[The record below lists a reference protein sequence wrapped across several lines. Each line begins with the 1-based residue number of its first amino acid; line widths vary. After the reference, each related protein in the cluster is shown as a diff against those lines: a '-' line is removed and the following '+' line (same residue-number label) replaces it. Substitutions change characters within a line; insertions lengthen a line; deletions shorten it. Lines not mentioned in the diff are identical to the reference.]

1 MINDYLLM
9 FISAL
14 IIIISIGVVLLFVE
28 VKKLKQ
34 DNFLMAERLRRNNE
48 DVAGLCSAAV
58 ELDQHI
64 AFNDNQINS
73 IVDAVNSI
81 QNPPEN
87 TSTQASTVEIS
98 QDYQNAIQKIRMGM
112 GVEELVK
119 DCGLTIDEAVLLRR
133 LHGGRQ

>member
-87 TSTQASTVEIS
+87 TGTQASTVEIS